1 MSSRPPKIPPADTA
15 THAEMPAAKPVAA
28 SPAKLLRRSEAAR
41 VLGVSTSTLRR
52 MEGTALRPELGP
64 DGVHRFREEHV
75 RELVVHRNT
84 VSSGPEAYD
93 AEMAAEVFALL
104 DEGVH
109 PVEIVKRHRLDP
121 RAVEAMHAK
130 WASMRGAF
138 VVTGETARAI
148 EALPWLLGTRPIR
161 DGRQLLSNMGV
172 IDPQVCAKCEE
183 EAATLCARCAKAMNG
198 HEAEQRAAEARR
210 RRDER
215 ERERRRAEWE
225 REFLP
230 SMKDWPG

>member
-1 MSSRPPKIPPADTA
+1 MATSSG
-15 THAEMPAAKPVAA
+15 
-28 SPAKLLRRSEAAR
+28 KLLRRSEAAR

-52 MEGTALRPELGP
+52 MEGTALLPELGA

-75 RELVVHRNT
+75 RELVVHRNPA
-84 VSSGPEAYD
+84 VAAPEAYD

-109 PVEIVKRHRLDP
+109 PVEIVKRRRLDP
-121 RAVEAMHAK
+121 RAMEAMHAK

-138 VVTGETARAI
+138 VVTGETARQI

-161 DGRQLLSNMGV
+161 DGRQLLSNLGV
-172 IDPQVCAKCEE
+172 MDPQVCAKCEE
-183 EAATLCARCAKAMNG
+183 EAAALCAKCAKAMNAK
-198 HEAEQRAAEARR
+198 EAEDRAAEGRR

-230 SMKDWPG
+230 ALRSSSS